1 MPILMAEIFFWPALL
16 AYGEAAFAF
25 AGNVRYPGR
34 AGRLA
39 TWGVRLGWLAQTAL
53 LGVQA
58 ARADGFPWTSWAGS
72 LNLFTWLVVAVYLVW
87 GCKPRYRLL
96 GLAVMPLVVA
106 MLLAAWA
113 GGGTGSQA
121 PSGGSTAFL
130 VLHVAFVLA
139 AFAGFTLSAGLA
151 GLYLW
156 QERALKRRQAGILRL
171 PAPSLATLETL
182 VTRTIA
188 VGLPCLT
195 VGIVTGLIRMRRE
208 GAQVDALMIVTLVT
222 WCVYAAFLLLRYEAG
237 WRGRRA
243 AYLALTGFA
252 FVLVVRLG
260 LPLAHF
266 S

>member
-1 MPILMAEIFFWPALL
+1 MAEAFFWPALL
-16 AYGEAAFAF
+16 AYGAALSAFAV
-25 AGNVRYPGR
+25 NVRYPGR

-39 TWGVRLGWLAQTAL
+39 TWGVRLGWLAQTGL

-72 LNLFTWLVVAVYLVW
+72 LNLFTWLVVAAYLVW

-96 GLAVMPLVVA
+96 GLAVMPLVVG

-121 PSGGSTAFL
+121 PSTSSTSFL

-182 VTRTIA
+182 VSRTIA
-188 VGLPCLT
+188 FGLPSLT

-208 GAQVDALMIVTLVT
+208 GVGVDALMIVTFVT
-222 WCVYAAFLLLRYEAG
+222 WGVYAAFLLLRYEAG

-252 FVLVVRLG
+252 LVLVVRLG